1 MEADQVF
8 PMNSGV
14 GKASYANN
22 SSLQKKV
29 ISKVKGIIE
38 EKALEIYCKH
48 IPDCMRIAELGCSS
62 GPTALTAASY
72 TLDVIMSYYSSNQM
86 KENIKKPLMTFQVF
100 LNDLPGNDFN
110 NIFQQSLPSLYERLN
125 EKFYD
130 HPLCF
135 VMAMPGSFYQRLF
148 PNNSMHL
155 IHSSYSLQWLSK
167 VPNGLVSETGEAY
180 NKGNIYITKT
190 SSDMVLK
197 AHLTQFQEDFTTFLK
212 CRSEEMVIGGC
223 MVLTILGSVL
233 NNNPKHILEIVG
245 RALNDMVS
253 EGIIEEKS
261 VDNFNVPMYSPTAK
275 EVREVI
281 EEEGS
286 FWLEKLEV
294 YEIAWDDDTNNI
306 NNNIDDDDIIDQKLL
321 NRGKFV
327 CGYMRAV
334 MEPILS
340 KQFGKSVMDD
350 LFHRFTQKVIESLA
364 NENWNHVNLVVSLT
378 KK

>member
-1 MEADQVF
+1 
-8 PMNSGV
+8 MNSGV

-72 TLDVIMSYYSSNQM
+72 TLDLQPNE
-86 KENIKKPLMTFQVF
+86 ENIKKPLMTFQVF

-125 EKFYD
+125 EKFDD

-135 VMAMPGSFYQRLF
+135 
-148 PNNSMHL
+148 
-155 IHSSYSLQWLSK
+155 

-197 AHLTQFQEDFTTFLK
+197 AHLSQFQEDFTTFLK

-223 MVLTILGSVL
+223 MVLTILGSIL

-253 EGIIEEKS
+253 EGIIEEIS
-261 VDNFNVPMYSPTAK
+261 VDKFNVPMYSPTAK
-275 EVREVI
+275 EVKEVI

-306 NNNIDDDDIIDQKLL
+306 NNNIDDDDDIIDHKLL

-340 KQFGKSVMDD
+340 KHLEKVSWMICFN
-350 LFHRFTQKVIESLA
+350 RFTQKVIESLA